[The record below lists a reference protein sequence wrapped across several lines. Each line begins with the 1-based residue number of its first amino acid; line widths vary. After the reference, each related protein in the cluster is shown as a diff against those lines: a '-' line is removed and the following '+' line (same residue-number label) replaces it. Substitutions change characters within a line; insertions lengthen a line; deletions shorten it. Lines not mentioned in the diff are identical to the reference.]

1 MLGDHALAKAERV
14 PAIHSSFPA
23 QSHHCVR
30 AVLIEVA
37 RPTLGT
43 RARRVRGNPAP
54 STAPADPRE
63 QGYGIGER
71 PWRRR
76 QLGRCSGQHCQVSVE
91 QNFGP
96 CQERYQR
103 RSIGFKPEGVISPSG
118 ANVPDRV
125 GKRGI
130 RQGRTSNFAT
140 AMWVDRL
147 QHVNRRPNGNPPE
160 SGLSD

>member
-1 MLGDHALAKAERV
+1 MTVPSPRPGEFQPYTARAPPEPPLRQRRTHRSGQTNIGHAAERD
-14 PAIHSSFPA
+14 
-23 QSHHCVR
+23 
-30 AVLIEVA
+30 
-37 RPTLGT
+37 
-43 RARRVRGNPAP
+43 AP

>member
-1 MLGDHALAKAERV
+1 MR
-14 PAIHSSFPA
+14 PAPR
-23 QSHHCVR
+23 QSHHCVS
-30 AVLIEVA
+30 AVLIEAA
-37 RPTLGT
+37 RPISGT
-43 RARRVRGNPAP
+43 RRSVTHRPLLRR
-54 STAPADPRE
+54 
-63 QGYGIGER
+63 I
-71 PWRRR
+71 
-76 QLGRCSGQHCQVSVE
+76 LGSKGTVSVSDLGDDGSLDDAQVSIAKSAFE

-103 RSIGFKPEGVISPSG
+103 LSIGFKPEGVISPSG